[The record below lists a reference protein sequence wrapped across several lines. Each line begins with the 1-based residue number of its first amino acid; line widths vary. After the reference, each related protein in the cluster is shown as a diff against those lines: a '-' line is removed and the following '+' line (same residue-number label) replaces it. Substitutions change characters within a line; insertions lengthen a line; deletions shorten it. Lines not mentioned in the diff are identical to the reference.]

1 MKDASTDPRADR
13 PSTDAVW
20 AAFAEPVRQFIRRR
34 VRDDADAD
42 DILQIVFAKI
52 HAGLGGLADTER
64 LPAWIF
70 QIARNAVIDHV
81 RQRASGPVSVELS
94 DDVADVPEPVSV
106 VEELADCVRPLI
118 NRLPEPYR
126 HALTMTEI
134 EGRTQRE
141 LATSL
146 GLSLSGAKSR
156 VQRGREQ
163 IKTMLLACCH
173 VEFNRRGRAVDYEPR
188 PGCSVCSSP
197 SRS

>member
-20 AAFAEPVRQFIRRR
+20 AAFAGPVRQFIHRR

-52 HAGLGGLADTER
+52 HAGLGTLADTER

-70 QIARNAVIDHV
+70 RIARNAVIDHI
-81 RQRASGPVSVELS
+81 RSRASEPLAVDLPE
-94 DDVADVPEPVSV
+94 DVADVQEPVSV
-106 VEELADCVRPLI
+106 IQELAGCVRPLI
-118 NRLPEPYR
+118 EGLPEPYR
-126 HALTMTEI
+126 QALLLTEI
-134 EGRTQRE
+134 EGRTQQE

-163 IKTMLLACCH
+163 LKASLLACCH
-173 VEFNRRGRAVDYEPR
+173 VERDRRGRVVDYEPR
-188 PGCSVCSSP
+188 PGCSGCSSTP
-197 SRS
+197 CS

>member
-13 PSTDAVW
+13 PSTDAIW
-20 AAFAEPVRQFIRRR
+20 AAFAEPVRHFIRRR

-70 QIARNAVIDHV
+70 RIARNAVIDHV
-81 RQRASGPVSVELS
+81 RRHASGPVVVELP
-94 DDVADVPEPVSV
+94 DDVADVQEPVSA

-126 HALTMTEI
+126 HALTMTDI

-141 LATSL
+141 LADSL

-163 IKTMLLACCH
+163 LKSSLLACCH
-173 VEFNRRGRAVDYEPR
+173 VERDGRGRVVDYEPR
-188 PGCSVCSSP
+188 PGCSVCSSG